1 MNKYIQK
8 KGEKLSTANQSYVWK
23 IIHEKGMGWSKGRGT
38 RSEEVCW
45 HLSIYTTLVAFAVE
59 CYHAAF
65 LRETFWYDKMC
76 RSDETL
82 QSYAQVVLF
91 TCYAFI
97 LAAPCLNSLIYL
109 YPEDLT
115 EGKDG
120 GKGRLQFLSLTLNHL
135 LFLNINTLLVRYYPL
150 FLDTMYIMTD
160 FVYSITSCSRITS
173 WEFSHWKSGYI
184 DFMVW
189 RPTGNKYKLVAF
201 NSLYVSGTFQICTMT
216 TSFVR
221 IFHFALITL

>member
-1 MNKYIQK
+1 MFYDCSCT
-8 KGEKLSTANQSYVWK
+8 LSEQLNLS
-23 IIHEKGMGWSKGRGT
+23 ISRGFNRRKGRENRYIINLKHGIRT
-38 RSEEVCW
+38 WFDIIQSPLCFW
-45 HLSIYTTLVAFAVE
+45 AKSCLV
-59 CYHAAF
+59 
-65 LRETFWYDKMC
+65 
-76 RSDETL
+76 
-82 QSYAQVVLF
+82 VVLSSGSL
-91 TCYAFI
+91 CVISNYAYI
-97 LAAPCLNSLIYL
+97 LP
-109 YPEDLT
+109 
-115 EGKDG
+115 
-120 GKGRLQFLSLTLNHL
+120 
-135 LFLNINTLLVRYYPL
+135 
-150 FLDTMYIMTD
+150 LDTMYIMTD